1 MVRDAC
7 RACYWG
13 PNGTKQCEIRSLP
26 PSMRGESCAFW
37 DMARR
42 FGVRCCAT
50 CKRYGPDA
58 DEVCICHIYQCTKSP
73 RGYCDEWE
81 AEAQTLETG

>member
-7 RACYWG
+7 RACFWG

-42 FGVRCCAT
+42 YGVRCCGT
-50 CKRYGPDA
+50 CEYYLVSICSVGAIRDPKRTDF
-58 DEVCICHIYQCTKSP
+58 CSW
-73 RGYCDEWE
+73 WE
-81 AEAQTLETG
+81 EAHEY

>member
-42 FGVRCCAT
+42 YGVRSCGSCEFNA
-50 CKRYGPDA
+50 GS
-58 DEVCICHIYQCTKSP
+58 ICTLGGVKDPKSTYFCF
-73 RGYCDEWE
+73 RWSEDYER
-81 AEAQTLETG
+81 

>member
-1 MVRDAC
+1 MIDAC
-7 RACYWG
+7 QNCHWG
-13 PNGTKQCEIRSLP
+13 PHGTGQCESRSLP

-81 AEAQTLETG
+81 AETQIPEKG